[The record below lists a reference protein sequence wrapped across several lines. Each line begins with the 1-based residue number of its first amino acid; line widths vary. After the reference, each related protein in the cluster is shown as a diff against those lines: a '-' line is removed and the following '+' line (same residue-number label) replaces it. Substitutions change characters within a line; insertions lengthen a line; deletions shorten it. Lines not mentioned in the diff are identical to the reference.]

1 MCPESLAGRR
11 RRRVGN
17 PKHTEVSVA
26 RQSPQRPDADEPEL
40 DDTTTRRPSRRGRRD
55 RRRADAAADRALWD
69 ELRIDPVEIAL
80 PAGTGFTLR
89 AYRPA
94 RALTPTDVTER
105 DQDDPFLARRQVI
118 EEDEDD
124 ETVVILDEELAE
136 EFADSDEDESKRRR
150 RDGTADDRPRTTR
163 PTTRT
168 PTDEA
173 DDEEVPVFLSH
184 RGKLLLFKTP
194 ESLVSFIRSGAPND
208 LSQLD
213 SWNELAERVEP
224 ADIAPLDEDTY
235 ELDLVVEN
243 LRGGHDAWD
252 STLLIEAG
260 EVARDLAYALRLP
273 ARARHALRR
282 LQPRRP
288 GRGAAGIGQRWDRR
302 FHGSAAAEENRGTN
316 RKSGL
321 AHDYRQDLCGCGL
334 ARLTRTGE
342 HQSLAD
348 GKTCPGRR
356 TTPWRSC
363 ACTAVWP
370 RRIRPTDRPRPG
382 RR

>member
-1 MCPESLAGRR
+1 M
-11 RRRVGN
+11 
-17 PKHTEVSVA
+17 A

-40 DDTTTRRPSRRGRRD
+40 DDTTGPAEPDQADEAEEIGLASTSDD
-55 RRRADAAADRALWD
+55 RSLWD

-80 PAGTGFTLR
+80 PAGSGFTLR

-94 RALTPTDVTER
+94 GALTPTDVTER

-136 EFADSDEDESKRRR
+136 ELAESDEDEASRRR
-150 RDGTADDRPRTTR
+150 RDADTDADEADDENA
-163 PTTRT
+163 
-168 PTDEA
+168 TDEA

-213 SWNELAERVEP
+213 SWNELSERVEP
-224 ADIAPLDEDTY
+224 ADIASLDEDSY

-252 STLLIEAG
+252 SALLIKAG
-260 EVARDLAYALRLP
+260 EVARDLSYALRLP
-273 ARARHALRR
+273 AVLDMLSAASSLDDLDEALRATAN
-282 LQPRRP
+282 
-288 GRGAAGIGQRWDRR
+288 GGIGG
-302 FHGSAAAEENRGTN
+302 FM
-316 RKSGL
+316 
-321 AHDYRQDLCGCGL
+321 
-334 ARLTRTGE
+334 
-342 HQSLAD
+342 
-348 GKTCPGRR
+348 GRR
-356 TTPWRSC
+356 RLKKIGAQTASLGWRTIVGKIS
-363 ACTAVWP
+363 AVVDW
-370 RRIRPTDRPRPG
+370 RD
-382 RR
+382 

>member
-1 MCPESLAGRR
+1 
-11 RRRVGN
+11 VGN

-40 DDTTTRRPSRRGRRD
+40 DDTTGSAEPDEAAEADDTPRAAID
-55 RRRADAAADRALWD
+55 RSLWE

-94 RALTPTDVTER
+94 GSLTPTDVTER

-118 EEDEDD
+118 EEEDD

-136 EFADSDEDESKRRR
+136 EFADADEEEKSSRR
-150 RDGTADDRPRTTR
+150 RDGDADADATDDDA
-163 PTTRT
+163 
-168 PTDEA
+168 TDEA

-194 ESLVSFIRSGAPND
+194 ESLVSFVRSGAPND

-213 SWNELAERVEP
+213 SWNELSERVEP
-224 ADIAPLDEDTY
+224 ADIVPLDEDTY

-243 LRGGHDAWD
+243 LRGGHDTWD

-260 EVARDLAYALRLP
+260 EVARDVSYAMRLP
-273 ARARHALRR
+273 AVLDMLSAGSSLDNLDEALRATAN
-282 LQPRRP
+282 
-288 GRGAAGIGQRWDRR
+288 GGIGA
-302 FHGSAAAEENRGTN
+302 FM
-316 RKSGL
+316 
-321 AHDYRQDLCGCGL
+321 
-334 ARLTRTGE
+334 
-342 HQSLAD
+342 
-348 GKTCPGRR
+348 GRR
-356 TTPWRSC
+356 RLKKIGAQTASLGWRTIVGKIS
-363 ACTAVWP
+363 AVVDW
-370 RRIRPTDRPRPG
+370 RD
-382 RR
+382 